1 LRRILSILISLIA
14 SIIIV
19 IYVVTLTN
27 PYESVREQVVVEE
40 SVIELPYPRVL
51 SNITVEEA
59 ILKRRSIRDYA
70 DQPILIEHLSL
81 ILWSA
86 QGITDPRLKFRA
98 APSAGATYPL
108 EVYVVI
114 GERGVLIRDGYY
126 LKPGIY
132 RYDPL
137 KHVLVLVREGEFR
150 DQLASAALDQ
160 KWVREAP
167 ISIVITA
174 VFERTTRIYGERGA
188 SRYVPM
194 EVGHVSENIYLVA
207 TALGYGTVAVGAFND
222 NEVASIIGL
231 EAKETPM
238 YIMPIGVP
246 KQPVKTS
253 FEDLWV
259 FIEESRRGS

>member
-1 LRRILSILISLIA
+1 MRRILPILISLIA

-27 PYESVREQVVVEE
+27 PYDSVRKQVVVEE

-59 ILKRRSIRDYA
+59 ILKRRSIRDYT

-160 KWVREAP
+160 RWVREAP
-167 ISIVITA
+167 IIIVITA

-194 EVGHVSENIYLVA
+194 EVGHVGENIYLVA